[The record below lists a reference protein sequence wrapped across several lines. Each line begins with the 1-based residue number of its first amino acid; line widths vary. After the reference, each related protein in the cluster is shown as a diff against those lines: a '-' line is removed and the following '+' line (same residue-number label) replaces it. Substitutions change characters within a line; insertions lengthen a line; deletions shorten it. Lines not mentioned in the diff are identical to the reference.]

1 MIEIEAGKLDA
12 FLNPIKHLLKCL
24 IYQAIFVV
32 LEDLFSIKFLSLFFK
47 KLKKKK
53 WKDRRIKY
61 YSKFKY
67 RGILILVVG
76 KRSNQEDIKTNTQRD
91 IF

>member
-53 WKDRRIKY
+53 
-61 YSKFKY
+61 
-67 RGILILVVG
+67 
-76 KRSNQEDIKTNTQRD
+76 
-91 IF
+91 